1 MSGFASSLDALIVM
15 PTLKSSVLQ
24 ASDKLKTDMFPARLH
39 ILLAS
44 KAPLGLVFRR
54 GPANAVCTVGWN
66 RATDEFELGQ
76 WLRGRIY
83 ERRADLSPDG
93 RHLIYF
99 ARGGLRHQETKGSW
113 TAISRAP
120 WLHAVT
126 LFGKGDCWQGGGLFT
141 SNRKFWLN
149 GCHFVVRESSEATQD
164 EQYKPAGFF
173 GAECPSVYYRRL
185 LRDGWA
191 LDMAVGPGRVGHCTV
206 FTKVLP
212 HGWIL
217 RKFAYADVA
226 HPVGA
231 GVYWDEHEL
240 EHPERKALLSAPAWE
255 WAERDGSTLVW
266 AEKGVLHRALLN
278 PSGPVSAKVLYDF
291 NPLRFEARKAPY

>member
-1 MSGFASSLDALIVM
+1 MRRE
-15 PTLKSSVLQ
+15 
-24 ASDKLKTDMFPARLH
+24 FPARLH

-44 KAPLGLVFRR
+44 KAPLGLVFRK

-66 RATDEFELGQ
+66 RATDEFEIGQ

-93 RHLIYF
+93 RYLIYF
-99 ARGGLRHQETKGSW
+99 ARGGARHKETKGSW

-126 LFGKGDCWQGGGLFT
+126 LFGKGDCWQGGGMFT
-141 SNRKFWLN
+141 SYRKFWLN
-149 GCHFVVRESSEATQD
+149 GCHFVVRETSEVAEDDKYQP
-164 EQYKPAGFF
+164 QGFF

-185 LRDGWA
+185 LRDGWT
-191 LDMAVGPGRVGHCTV
+191 LDMAVGPGRVAHCTV
-206 FTKVLP
+206 FTRALP

-231 GVYWDEHEL
+231 GMYWDEHEL
-240 EHPERKALLSAPAWE
+240 EHPERKALLSAPRWE

-266 AEKGVLHRALLN
+266 AEKGVLHRAVVN
-278 PSGPVSAKVLYDF
+278 PSGPASAMVLYDF
-291 NPLRFEARKAPY
+291 NPMRFEARKAPY

>member
-1 MSGFASSLDALIVM
+1 MTRQV
-15 PTLKSSVLQ
+15 
-24 ASDKLKTDMFPARLH
+24 PARLH

-44 KAPLGLVFRR
+44 QARVGVVFRR
-54 GPANAVCTVGWN
+54 GPANSVCTVGWN
-66 RATDEFELGQ
+66 RDTDQFELGQ

-99 ARGGLRHQETKGSW
+99 ARGGSRHQETKGSW

-126 LFGKGDCWQGGGLFT
+126 LYGKGDCWQGGGLFT
-141 SNRKFWLN
+141 SNKSYWLN
-149 GCHFVVRESSEATQD
+149 GCHFLVRHDTKLIEDVKYQPE
-164 EQYKPAGFF
+164 GFF

-185 LRDGWA
+185 LRDGWK
-191 LDMAVGPGRVGHCTV
+191 LEMAVGPGRVSPCTV
-206 FTKVLP
+206 FAKPLP

-217 RKFAYADVA
+217 RKFAYADVD
-226 HPVGA
+226 HPEGA

-240 EHPERKALLSAPAWE
+240 EHTKRKALLAVPTWE
-255 WAERDGSTLVW
+255 WAERDGPALVW
-266 AEKGVLHRALLN
+266 AEKGVLYRALVN
-278 PSGPVSAKVLYDF
+278 PTGPAAAKALFDF
-291 NPLRFEARKAPY
+291 NPMRFEARPAPY